1 MAQLSLYLDEPT
13 LSVLKSNAS
22 REKLSLSKMAQKSI
36 RSYSPHQ
43 WPAGFWN
50 LYGAV
55 DDETFCEPEELAW
68 GLDAPRAQL

>member
-13 LSVLKSNAS
+13 LSVLKTNAS

-36 RSYSPHQ
+36 RSYAPHQ
-43 WPAGFWN
+43 WPAGFWD

-55 DDETFCEPEELAW
+55 DDEMFCEPEELSW